1 MVSLIYMQETEIIS
15 LERESNT
22 SVQQNILDAIFPKDV
37 RIQRFETE
45 SSVDLVEDRNYF
57 GIKSFIDRY
66 VDV

>member
-1 MVSLIYMQETEIIS
+1 MQETEIIS